1 MTWELIG
8 HLGVATCLL
17 IGAFFTLVA
26 GIGLLKL
33 NGPMPRLHAPTKVG
47 TLGVGAMLLA
57 SMIHSFILGESSFH
71 ELLILTFL
79 FVTAP
84 ISANFIS
91 KVNIHERACLM
102 PPAPPKD
109 RSWSTLAQ
117 ATDEN
122 AKVSLPDSAKE
133 TPASS

>member
-1 MTWELIG
+1 MTWVLIG
-8 HLGVATCLL
+8 DIAIALCLL
-17 IGAFFTLVA
+17 VGAVFTLVA

-57 SMIHSFILGESSFH
+57 SMIHSYTHGDGSFH
-71 ELLILTFL
+71 ELLIMAFL

-102 PPAPPKD
+102 PPEAPKNAT
-109 RSWSTLAQ
+109 WSTLAEAADTE
-117 ATDEN
+117 ATI
-122 AKVSLPDSAKE
+122 SLPGE
-133 TPASS
+133 TPAR

>member
-1 MTWELIG
+1 MSWDMIGELA
-8 HLGVATCLL
+8 VALCLF

-57 SMIHSFILGESSFH
+57 SVIHSYTQGDQSFH
-71 ELLILTFL
+71 ELLILAFL

-102 PPAPPKD
+102 PPEPPKNA
-109 RSWSTLAQ
+109 SWSTLAK
-117 ATDEN
+117 AADETAVVN
-122 AKVSLPDSAKE
+122 LPEREA
-133 TPASS
+133 